1 MEQILNRT
9 IAESHDHADERQE
22 RERDWIAASRRGDA
36 AAFNHLVLRWESAIY
51 NLARRM
57 LQDPDEAAEATQ
69 EVFLAAF
76 RNIRRFRGGARF
88 SSWLYRIAANHCVT
102 RLKRRPRGVSV
113 PWDEETGPSGPVGG
127 TTGALSPETSFL
139 RDEQRRQVARALGE
153 TDPDQRIV
161 LELKFFQE
169 RTFDEI
175 ADILAIP
182 ASTTKSRF
190 YAGLDTL
197 RRQLARITA
206 SDRLRR

>member
-9 IAESHDHADERQE
+9 DVAESRDPADGE
-22 RERDWIAASRRGDA
+22 RERAWIAASRRGDA
-36 AAFNHLVLRWESAIY
+36 AAFNHLVLRWESPIY

-57 LQDPDEAAEATQ
+57 LQDPDEASEATQ

-76 RNIRRFRGGARF
+76 KNIRRFRGGARF
-88 SSWLYRIAANHCVT
+88 SSWLYRIASNHCLS
-102 RLKRRPRGVSV
+102 RLKRRPRTVSV
-113 PWDEETGPSGPVGG
+113 AWDDDLSRSDPAAEATASS
-127 TTGALSPETSFL
+127 SPEADFL
-139 RDEQRRQVARALGE
+139 RDERRRQVTRALRA
-153 TDPDQRIV
+153 TDADQRIV
-161 LELKFFQE
+161 LELKFFHE

-206 SDRLRR
+206 ADRLRR